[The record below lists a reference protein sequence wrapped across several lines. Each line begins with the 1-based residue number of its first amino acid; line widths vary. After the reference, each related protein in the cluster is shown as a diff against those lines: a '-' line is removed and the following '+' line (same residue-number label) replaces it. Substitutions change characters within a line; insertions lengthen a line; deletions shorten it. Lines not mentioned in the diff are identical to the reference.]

1 MRTLF
6 FTMLLLC
13 VQFQSAVS
21 NPHPFYMGEP
31 ISVIFDTDMG
41 NDIDD
46 AMALDMLYKYMD
58 KRKVNLLA
66 IMNNKQSDYS
76 TRFIDMMSTW
86 YGYPKIPIGRIQ
98 NGVFINDYVDYSK
111 NMVDYN
117 GDKKIYRSSV
127 KNYDKLLESH
137 ELYRKVLA
145 KQKDSSVVII
155 SVGFSTNLKRLLESG
170 PDRYSSLSGKELVAK
185 KVKYI
190 SIMAG
195 SFGEQK
201 RAEFNVINDRPAAQY
216 VTAHWPTGIVLSPFE
231 VGKSV
236 VYPSATISTDFNWT
250 ANHPLVDAYKR
261 YRPFPYDRPT
271 WDLTS
276 VYYPVEQRDNL
287 LDVSKPGVLTVDDK
301 GFTHFEERGNG
312 KHYVLSV
319 SSDNA
324 KRLKDYFVNLIK
336 EKPKKYSK

>member
-1 MRTLF
+1 
-6 FTMLLLC
+6 
-13 VQFQSAVS
+13 
-21 NPHPFYMGEP
+21 
-31 ISVIFDTDMG
+31 
-41 NDIDD
+41 
-46 AMALDMLYKYMD
+46 
-58 KRKVNLLA
+58 
-66 IMNNKQSDYS
+66 
-76 TRFIDMMSTW
+76 
-86 YGYPKIPIGRIQ
+86 
-98 NGVFINDYVDYSK
+98 
-111 NMVDYN
+111 
-117 GDKKIYRSSV
+117 
-127 KNYDKLLESH
+127 
-137 ELYRKVLA
+137 
-145 KQKDSSVVII
+145 
-155 SVGFSTNLKRLLESG
+155 
-170 PDRYSSLSGKELVAK
+170 
-185 KVKYI
+185 
-190 SIMAG
+190 
-195 SFGEQK
+195 
-201 RAEFNVINDRPAAQY
+201 VINDRPAAQY
-216 VTAHWPTGIVLSPFE
+216 VIAHWPTGIVLSPFE

-276 VYYPVEQRDNL
+276 VYYAVEQRDNL